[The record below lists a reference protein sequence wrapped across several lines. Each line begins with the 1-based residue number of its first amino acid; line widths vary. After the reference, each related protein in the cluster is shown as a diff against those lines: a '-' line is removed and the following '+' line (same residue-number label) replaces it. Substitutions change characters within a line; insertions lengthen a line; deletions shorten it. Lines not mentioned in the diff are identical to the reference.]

1 MLLRLLKAD
10 LARGRAVAAVMV
22 ALVALAATLASASA
36 SLIIDTVSAVDRLSE
51 RARVPDLVQMH
62 TGEADSRAIAEWAD
76 SRADVED
83 YMVMRTLPVPR
94 AQLSI
99 GGAIQAASYLEPAFV
114 TAPERIDLLL
124 DENGERVLPDPGQ
137 VYLPIHY
144 KAVGIA
150 EAGDTV
156 TVDTGEWR
164 IDLRV
169 AGFLRDAQMNAAMVP
184 SKRLVVNPEDF
195 SSLDE
200 HIAEPEYLIEF
211 DLADGASAAAVSEQY
226 KAAGLPSTGIAVTAS
241 QIQLMNALSTMLIAA
256 VALVVAGVLAAVA
269 VLALRYTV
277 LAALETD
284 LPQVAVLKAI
294 GAPQAGIRRLYLLK
308 YAVIAAV
315 GGGAGYVLSRPLASS
330 LLAPTTLYLGTPPA
344 TVGGA
349 VGPVLVAAGLVAVV
363 VGSAW
368 LVLRR
373 LGRISAVE
381 ALRSGTSGRSG
392 RPRRRWRLSRARLLG
407 PHAWLGVREALRPAN
422 ALLLGV
428 LALCAFTA
436 VLPMN
441 VSTTLAD
448 PRSATYLGVGQ
459 ADLRVDARAGVAD
472 IEEIAQDFA
481 ADPRIAKHVVI
492 MRRDYTMLNKDGA
505 WASVLIDIGDHSAF
519 PVNYMSGREPLND
532 QEIALSH
539 SQAAEADAAIGA
551 TVTVKGSQGE
561 RDLAVVRVYQDITN
575 NGLTAKA
582 VFDDSTPAL
591 WQLMYAD
598 VAGGEDA
605 REVAQDL
612 AREHPGA
619 QVVEMGEYASQ
630 FFGAAQSQVNVLA
643 AMALVIS
650 LGLAFLITALYS
662 VLVLARERGRIA
674 VLRALGSTV
683 RSIAG
688 QYFMRFGV
696 VAAIGVALG
705 VAMAVTAGEWAVG
718 LVLASRGAPDLHLLA
733 DPLLIGVVVPTGI
746 LSATAMAVGL
756 ALRPLPSITLTDTD

>member
-1 MLLRLLKAD
+1 M
-10 LARGRAVAAVMV
+10 
-22 ALVALAATLASASA
+22 
-36 SLIIDTVSAVDRLSE
+36 
-51 RARVPDLVQMH
+51 
-62 TGEADSRAIAEWAD
+62 
-76 SRADVED
+76 
-83 YMVMRTLPVPR
+83 
-94 AQLSI
+94 
-99 GGAIQAASYLEPAFV
+99 
-114 TAPERIDLLL
+114 
-124 DENGERVLPDPGQ
+124 
-137 VYLPIHY
+137 
-144 KAVGIA
+144 
-150 EAGDTV
+150 
-156 TVDTGEWR
+156 
-164 IDLRV
+164 
-169 AGFLRDAQMNAAMVP
+169 
-184 SKRLVVNPEDF
+184 
-195 SSLDE
+195 
-200 HIAEPEYLIEF
+200 
-211 DLADGASAAAVSEQY
+211 
-226 KAAGLPSTGIAVTAS
+226 
-241 QIQLMNALSTMLIAA
+241 
-256 VALVVAGVLAAVA
+256 
-269 VLALRYTV
+269 
-277 LAALETD
+277 
-284 LPQVAVLKAI
+284 
-294 GAPQAGIRRLYLLK
+294 
-308 YAVIAAV
+308 
-315 GGGAGYVLSRPLASS
+315 
-330 LLAPTTLYLGTPPA
+330 
-344 TVGGA
+344 
-349 VGPVLVAAGLVAVV
+349 
-363 VGSAW
+363 
-368 LVLRR
+368 
-373 LGRISAVE
+373 E

-539 SQAAEADAAIGA
+539 SQAAEAGAAIGA

-561 RDLAVVRVYQDITN
+561 KDLAVVGVYQDITN

-718 LVLASRGAPDLHLLA
+718 LVLANRGAPDLHLLA

>member
-10 LARGRAVAAVMV
+10 LARGRAVAAVLV

-62 TGEADSRAIAEWAD
+62 TGEADSRAIAQWAD

-99 GGAIQAASYLEPAFV
+99 GGAVQAASYLEPAFV

-144 KAVGIA
+144 KAAGLA

-156 TVDTGEWR
+156 TADTGEWR

-211 DLADGASAAAVSEQY
+211 DLVDGASAAAVSEEY
-226 KAAGLPSTGIAVTAS
+226 KAAGLPSTGIAVTAA

-294 GAPQAGIRRLYLLK
+294 GAPQTGIRRLYLVK

-315 GGGAGYVLSRPLASS
+315 GGGAGYALSRLLASS
-330 LLAPTTLYLGTPPA
+330 LEAPTTLYLGTPPT

-392 RPRRRWRLSRARLLG
+392 RPRRRWRLSRARLLR

-481 ADPRIAKHVVI
+481 ADPRIAKQVVI

-519 PVNYMSGREPLND
+519 PVNYMSGRAPLND

-539 SQAAEADAAIGA
+539 SQAAEAGAAIGT
-551 TVTVKGSQGE
+551 TVAVKGSQGE
-561 RDLAVVRVYQDITN
+561 RNLAVVGVYQDITN

-619 QVVEMGEYASQ
+619 QIVEMGEYASQ
-630 FFGAAQSQVNVLA
+630 FFGATQSQVDVLA

-674 VLRALGSTV
+674 VLRALGSAV

-688 QYFMRFGV
+688 QYFTRFGV
-696 VAAIGVALG
+696 VAAIGVVLG
-705 VAMAVTAGEWAVG
+705 VAMAMTAGEWAMG

-733 DPLLIGVVVPTGI
+733 DPLLIGVVVPTAL
-746 LSATAMAVGL
+746 LSATALAVGL

>member
-10 LARGRAVAAVMV
+10 LARGRAVAAVLV

-62 TGEADSRAIAEWAD
+62 TGEADSRAIAQWAD
-76 SRADVED
+76 SRADVKD

-99 GGAIQAASYLEPAFV
+99 GGAAQAASYLEPAFV

-144 KAVGIA
+144 KAAGLA

-184 SKRLVVNPEDF
+184 SKRLVVNSEDF

-211 DLADGASAAAVSEQY
+211 DLADGASAAAVSEEY
-226 KAAGLPSTGIAVTAS
+226 KAAGLPSTGIAVTAA

-315 GGGAGYVLSRPLASS
+315 GGGAGYALSRLLASS
-330 LLAPTTLYLGTPPA
+330 LEAPTTLYLGTPPT

-481 ADPRIAKHVVI
+481 ADPRIAKQVVI

-519 PVNYMSGREPLND
+519 PVNYMSGRAPLND

-539 SQAAEADAAIGA
+539 SQAAEAGATLGA

-561 RDLAVVRVYQDITN
+561 RELAVVGVYQDITN

-582 VFDDSTPAL
+582 AFDDSTPAL

-598 VAGGEDA
+598 VASGEDA

-612 AREHPGA
+612 SREHPGA
-619 QVVEMGEYASQ
+619 QVVEMVEYASQ
-630 FFGAAQSQVNVLA
+630 FFGATQSQVDVLA

-683 RSIAG
+683 RSVAG
-688 QYFMRFGV
+688 QYFTRFGV

-705 VAMAVTAGEWAVG
+705 VAMAMTVGEWAVG

-733 DPLLIGVVVPTGI
+733 DPLLIGVVVPTAL

>member
-10 LARGRAVAAVMV
+10 LARGRAVAAVLV
-22 ALVALAATLASASA
+22 ALVASAATLASASA

-62 TGEADSRAIAEWAD
+62 TGEADSRAIAQWAD

-99 GGAIQAASYLEPAFV
+99 GGAVQAASYLEPAFV

-144 KAVGIA
+144 KAAELA

-200 HIAEPEYLIEF
+200 HVAEPEYLIEF
-211 DLADGASAAAVSEQY
+211 DLADGASAAAVSEEY
-226 KAAGLPSTGIAVTAS
+226 KAAGLPSTGIAVTAA

-315 GGGAGYVLSRPLASS
+315 GGGAGYALSHLLASS
-330 LLAPTTLYLGTPPA
+330 LEAPTTLYLGTPPT

-349 VGPVLVAAGLVAVV
+349 VGPVLVAAGLAAVV

-381 ALRSGTSGRSG
+381 ALRSGTSGRAG

-481 ADPRIAKHVVI
+481 ADPRIAKQVVI

-519 PVNYMSGREPLND
+519 PVNYMSGRAPLND

-539 SQAAEADAAIGA
+539 SQAAEAGATLGA
-551 TVTVKGSQGE
+551 TVTVKGSEGE
-561 RDLAVVRVYQDITN
+561 RELAVVGVYQDITN

-582 VFDDSTPAL
+582 AFDDSTPAL

-598 VAGGEDA
+598 VASGEDA

-612 AREHPGA
+612 SREHPGA
-619 QVVEMGEYASQ
+619 QVVEMVEYASQ
-630 FFGAAQSQVNVLA
+630 FFGATQSQVDVLA

-683 RSIAG
+683 RSVAG
-688 QYFMRFGV
+688 QYFTRFGV

-705 VAMAVTAGEWAVG
+705 VAMAMTAGEWAVG

-733 DPLLIGVVVPTGI
+733 DPLLIGVVVPAAL

>member
-10 LARGRAVAAVMV
+10 LARGRAVAAVLV

-62 TGEADSRAIAEWAD
+62 TGEADSRAIAQWAD

-99 GGAIQAASYLEPAFV
+99 GGAVQAASYLEPAFV

-144 KAVGIA
+144 KAAELA
-150 EAGDTV
+150 EAGDAV

-200 HIAEPEYLIEF
+200 HVAEPEYLIEF
-211 DLADGASAAAVSEQY
+211 DLADGASAAAVSKEY
-226 KAAGLPSTGIAVTAS
+226 KAAGLPSTGIAVTAA

-315 GGGAGYVLSRPLASS
+315 GGGAGYALSHLLASS
-330 LLAPTTLYLGTPPA
+330 LEAPTTLYLGTPPT

-381 ALRSGTSGRSG
+381 ALRSGTSGRAG

-481 ADPRIAKHVVI
+481 ADPRIAKQVVI

-519 PVNYMSGREPLND
+519 PVNYMSG
-532 QEIALSH
+532 
-539 SQAAEADAAIGA
+539 
-551 TVTVKGSQGE
+551 
-561 RDLAVVRVYQDITN
+561 
-575 NGLTAKA
+575 
-582 VFDDSTPAL
+582 
-591 WQLMYAD
+591 
-598 VAGGEDA
+598 
-605 REVAQDL
+605 
-612 AREHPGA
+612 
-619 QVVEMGEYASQ
+619 
-630 FFGAAQSQVNVLA
+630 
-643 AMALVIS
+643 
-650 LGLAFLITALYS
+650 
-662 VLVLARERGRIA
+662 
-674 VLRALGSTV
+674 
-683 RSIAG
+683 
-688 QYFMRFGV
+688 
-696 VAAIGVALG
+696 
-705 VAMAVTAGEWAVG
+705 
-718 LVLASRGAPDLHLLA
+718 
-733 DPLLIGVVVPTGI
+733 
-746 LSATAMAVGL
+746 
-756 ALRPLPSITLTDTD
+756 

>member
-561 RDLAVVRVYQDITN
+561 RDLAVVGVYQDITN

>member
-184 SKRLVVNPEDF
+184 SKRLIVNPEDF

-226 KAAGLPSTGIAVTAS
+226 KAAGLPSTGITVTAS

-315 GGGAGYVLSRPLASS
+315 GGGVGYALSHLLASS

-436 VLPMN
+436 VLSMN

-472 IEEIAQDFA
+472 IEEIAKDFA

-539 SQAAEADAAIGA
+539 SQAAEAGAAIGA

-561 RDLAVVRVYQDITN
+561 KDLAVVGVYQDITN

-718 LVLASRGAPDLHLLA
+718 LVLANRGAPDLHLLA

>member
-10 LARGRAVAAVMV
+10 LARGRAVAAVLVGLVTLAV
-22 ALVALAATLASASA
+22 ALASASA
-36 SLIIDTVSAVDRLSE
+36 SLIIDTVSAADRLSE

-62 TGEADSRAIAEWAD
+62 TGEADSRAIAQWAD

-83 YMVMRTLPVPR
+83 HMVMRTLPVPR

-99 GGAIQAASYLEPAFV
+99 GGAVQASSYLEPAFV

-124 DENGERVLPDPGQ
+124 DENGDRVLPGPGQ
-137 VYLPIHY
+137 VYLPVHY
-144 KAVGIA
+144 KAAGLA
-150 EAGDTV
+150 QAGDTV

-200 HIAEPEYLIEF
+200 HIGEVEYLIEF
-211 DLADGASAAAVSEQY
+211 DLADGASAAAASEQY
-226 KAAGLPSTGIAVTAS
+226 KAAGLPSTGIAVTAA

-277 LAALETD
+277 LAALEAD

-294 GAPQAGIRRLYLLK
+294 GAPQAGIRRLYSLK
-308 YAVIAAV
+308 YAVIAST
-315 GGGAGYVLSRPLASS
+315 GGCAGYALSHPLASS
-330 LLAPTTLYLGTPPA
+330 LLAPTTVYLGTPPTTA
-344 TVGGA
+344 GGA
-349 VGPVLVAAGLVAVV
+349 VVPVLVAAGLVAVV

-373 LGRISAVE
+373 MGRISAVE
-381 ALRSGTSGRSG
+381 ALRSGTSGGAG
-392 RPRRRWRLSRARLLG
+392 RPRLRWRLSRARLLG

-422 ALLLGV
+422 ALLMGV

-441 VSTTLAD
+441 VSTTLGD

-459 ADLRVDARAGVAD
+459 ADLRVDVRSGAAD
-472 IEEIAQDFA
+472 IEEIADDFA
-481 ADPRIAKHVVI
+481 ADPRIAKQVVI
-492 MRRDYTMLNKDGA
+492 MRKDYTMRNKDGA
-505 WASVLIDIGDHSAF
+505 WAPVLIDIGDHSAF
-519 PVNYMSGREPLND
+519 PVNYMSGRAPLND

-539 SQAAEADAAIGA
+539 SQAAEAGAAVGA

-561 RDLAVVRVYQDITN
+561 RDLAVVGVYQDITN

-582 VFDDSTPAL
+582 VFDDATPAL
-591 WQLMYAD
+591 WRLMYAD
-598 VAGGEDA
+598 VADGEDA
-605 REVAQDL
+605 GEAAEDL

-619 QVVEMGEYASQ
+619 QIVRMGEYASQ
-630 FFGAAQSQVNVLA
+630 LFGATQSQVDVLA
-643 AMALVIS
+643 AMALAVS

-688 QYFMRFGV
+688 QYFMRFGL
-696 VAAIGVALG
+696 VAVIGVALG
-705 VAMAVTAGEWAVG
+705 VAMAATAGERAVG
-718 LVLASRGAPDLHLLA
+718 LVLANRGVPDLHLLA
-733 DPLLIGVVVPTGI
+733 DPLLMGVAVPAAV
-746 LSATAMAVGL
+746 LCATAVAVGL
-756 ALRPLPSITLTDTD
+756 ALRPLPSMTLTDTD

>member
-10 LARGRAVAAVMV
+10 LARGRAVDAVMV

-284 LPQVAVLKAI
+284 LPEVAVLKAI

-315 GGGAGYVLSRPLASS
+315 GGGVGYALSHLLASS
-330 LLAPTTLYLGTPPA
+330 LLAPTTLYLGTPPV

-539 SQAAEADAAIGA
+539 SQAAEAGAAIGA

-561 RDLAVVRVYQDITN
+561 RDLAVVGVYQDITN

-718 LVLASRGAPDLHLLA
+718 LVLANRGAPDLHLLA

>member
-10 LARGRAVAAVMV
+10 LARGRAVAAVLA

-62 TGEADSRAIAEWAD
+62 TGEADSRAIAQWAD
-76 SRADVED
+76 SRADVKD

-99 GGAIQAASYLEPAFV
+99 GGAVQAASYLEPAFV

-144 KAVGIA
+144 KAAELA

-211 DLADGASAAAVSEQY
+211 DLADGASAAAVSEEY
-226 KAAGLPSTGIAVTAS
+226 KAAGLPSTGIAVTAA

-315 GGGAGYVLSRPLASS
+315 GGGAGYALSHLLASS
-330 LLAPTTLYLGTPPA
+330 LEAPTTLYLGTPPT

-349 VGPVLVAAGLVAVV
+349 VGPVLVAAGLAAVV
-363 VGSAW
+363 VGSVW

-381 ALRSGTSGRSG
+381 ALRSGTSGRAG

-441 VSTTLAD
+441 VSTTLGD

-459 ADLRVDARAGVAD
+459 ADLRVDVRSGAAD
-472 IEEIAQDFA
+472 IEEIADDFA
-481 ADPRIAKHVVI
+481 ADPRIAKQVVI
-492 MRRDYTMLNKDGA
+492 MRKDYTMRNKDGA
-505 WASVLIDIGDHSAF
+505 WAPVLIDIGDHRAF
-519 PVNYMSGREPLND
+519 PLNFMSGRAPLND

-539 SQAAEADAAIGA
+539 SQAAEAGAAVGA

-561 RDLAVVRVYQDITN
+561 RDLAVVGVYQDITN

-582 VFDDSTPAL
+582 VFDDATPAL

-598 VAGGEDA
+598 GEDA
-605 REVAQDL
+605 GEAAEDL

-619 QVVEMGEYASQ
+619 QIVRMGEYASQ
-630 FFGAAQSQVNVLA
+630 LFGATQSQVDVLA
-643 AMALVIS
+643 AMALAVS

-688 QYFMRFGV
+688 QYFMRFGL
-696 VAAIGVALG
+696 VAVIGVALG
-705 VAMAVTAGEWAVG
+705 VAMAATAGERAVG
-718 LVLASRGAPDLHLLA
+718 LVLANRGAPDLHLLA
-733 DPLLIGVVVPTGI
+733 DPLLMGVVVPAAV
-746 LSATAMAVGL
+746 LCATAVAVGL
-756 ALRPLPSITLTDTD
+756 ALRPLPSMTLTDTD

>member
-315 GGGAGYVLSRPLASS
+315 GGGVGYALSHLLASS

-436 VLPMN
+436 MLPMN

-539 SQAAEADAAIGA
+539 SQAAEAGAAIGA
-551 TVTVKGSQGE
+551 TVTVKGSHGE
-561 RDLAVVRVYQDITN
+561 RDLAVVGVYQDITN

-605 REVAQDL
+605 REVARDL

-630 FFGAAQSQVNVLA
+630 FFGVAQSQVNVLA
-643 AMALVIS
+643 AMALAIS

-688 QYFMRFGV
+688 QYFTRFGV
-696 VAAIGVALG
+696 VAAIGVSLG
-705 VAMAVTAGEWAVG
+705 VAMAMTAGEWAVG
-718 LVLASRGAPDLHLLA
+718 LVLANRGAPDLHLLA
-733 DPLLIGVVVPTGI
+733 DPLLIGVVVPTAL
-746 LSATAMAVGL
+746 LSATAVAVGL

>member
-99 GGAIQAASYLEPAFV
+99 GGAVQAASYLEPAFV

-315 GGGAGYVLSRPLASS
+315 GGGVGYALSHLLASS

-368 LVLRR
+368 LLLRR

-539 SQAAEADAAIGA
+539 SQAAEAGAAIGA

-561 RDLAVVRVYQDITN
+561 KDLAVVGVYQDITN

-718 LVLASRGAPDLHLLA
+718 LVLANRGAPDLHLLA